1 MISVEQALARV
12 TAAFEPLETEL
23 VSLSEGLGR
32 ILAEN
37 LHARVTQPPC
47 PVSSMDG
54 YAVRSRDLAKPPVTL
69 TQVGEVAAGGR
80 HDQPLAPG
88 QCVRIFTGAPLP
100 PGANSVVI
108 QEDVTVEANG
118 VTFPET
124 VPEGRFVRPAGLDFK
139 AGDLGLP
146 AGRRLSPRDIG
157 LAAAMNVPWLT
168 VHRQPRIAVLSTG
181 DELVLPGTTPGPS
194 EIVASNGFSL
204 SAFVRLCGA
213 QPLHLGIAEDLPGSL
228 EDRLAAARGADL
240 LVTSGGASV
249 GKHDIVGS
257 VLESL
262 GMELDFWRIAM
273 RPGRPLM
280 FGRMGALPVLGLP
293 GNPVSSLVCA
303 ELFLK
308 PAIDI
313 MRGCRNQPHRT
324 RRARLASDLAANDL
338 RQDYL
343 RARLREE
350 GGQLLVEPFPRQD
363 SSMLAVLAE
372 ADCLIVRPPHAPAIE
387 AGEAVNILPLS
398 GCYSAV

>member
-1 MISVEQALARV
+1 MIPVEDALARV
-12 TAAFEPLETEL
+12 TAAVEPLETEL
-23 VSLSEGLGR
+23 VSLSEGLDR
-32 ILAEN
+32 VLAED

-54 YAVRSRDLAKPPVTL
+54 YAVRSVDLAKPPVTL
-69 TQVGEVAAGGR
+69 TMVGEVAAGGR
-80 HDQPLAPG
+80 HDEALAAG
-88 QCVRIFTGAPLP
+88 QTVRIFTGGPLP
-100 PGANSVVI
+100 PDADAVVI
-108 QEDVTVEANG
+108 QEDVTAEG
-118 VTFPET
+118 TRVTFPEP
-124 VPEGRFVRPAGLDFK
+124 VAAGRFVRPAGLDFK
-139 AGDLGLP
+139 AGELGLP

-168 VHRQPRIAVLSTG
+168 VHRRPRIAVLSTG
-181 DELVLPGTTPGPS
+181 DELVLPGTAPGPS

-213 QPLHLGIAEDLPGSL
+213 QPLHLGIAEDSPEALRSRL
-228 EDRLAAARGADL
+228 EAARGADL

-273 RPGRPLM
+273 RPGKPLM

-313 MRGCRNQPHRT
+313 MRGCRDEPHRT
-324 RRARLASDLAANDL
+324 RRATLAGGLAANDR

-350 GGQLLVEPFPRQD
+350 NGQLLAEPFERQD
-363 SSMLAVLAE
+363 SAMLAVLAE
-372 ADCLIVRPPHAPAIE
+372 ADCLIVRPPHAPAAE
-387 AGEAVNILPLS
+387 AGEPVDILPLS
-398 GCYSAV
+398 GCFPAG